1 MSDTTSFRKV
11 NLSNCLLIV
20 INGVIQEPESAYKFE
35 GGSSF
40 VFTEAPNTEDDV
52 SIFFY
57 RGSSE
62 SDSSLRSNIY
72 PSIKVGDNVQ
82 LDRILNARFNQE
94 SRIVESLRT
103 SETIE
108 SNLYSGPG
116 ITSEQKS
123 LNWSKQKVDK
133 VINGRIISKSRDSL
147 EPLIF
152 PTAKIIGKLSLTD
165 NEIFVDN
172 VDLFNEENKITGS
185 TPAQGRV
192 VGNTNR
198 VAAALTATVSD
209 TGNISSI
216 NIVDG
221 GSGYTSATISVGIPT
236 VGIGSF
242 LQSDGTVG
250 IGSTAAVSATLT
262 DGVITGITTT
272 NVGWG
277 YTQSA
282 VPSVL
287 ASFPSFDSELVEN
300 ITTVKG
306 FSGIV
311 TGIGTTTGN
320 GTSLALKFNL
330 YKNSTGYSDLNIN
343 YPIYISNTQIGTG
356 VTSIYDAND
365 KVVGIGTTFLDN
377 IYNVSFEPWDDGANA
392 GVITCNVIDSPQI
405 VGLTSTGSSMDA
417 VGRFSWGRLSGS
429 LTRNNP
435 VAIAVTGLTV
445 DSGLTTFPSIQR
457 RGIGLRDT
465 GALDK
470 FYS

>member
-1 MSDTTSFRKV
+1 M
-11 NLSNCLLIV
+11 
-20 INGVIQEPESAYKFE
+20 
-35 GGSSF
+35 
-40 VFTEAPNTEDDV
+40 
-52 SIFFY
+52 
-57 RGSSE
+57 
-62 SDSSLRSNIY
+62 
-72 PSIKVGDNVQ
+72 
-82 LDRILNARFNQE
+82 
-94 SRIVESLRT
+94 
-103 SETIE
+103 
-108 SNLYSGPG
+108 
-116 ITSEQKS
+116 
-123 LNWSKQKVDK
+123 
-133 VINGRIISKSRDSL
+133 
-147 EPLIF
+147 
-152 PTAKIIGKLSLTD
+152 
-165 NEIFVDN
+165 
-172 VDLFNEENKITGS
+172 
-185 TPAQGRV
+185 
-192 VGNTNR
+192 
-198 VAAALTATVSD
+198 
-209 TGNISSI
+209 
-216 NIVDG
+216 
-221 GSGYTSATISVGIPT
+221 
-236 VGIGSF
+236 
-242 LQSDGTVG
+242 G